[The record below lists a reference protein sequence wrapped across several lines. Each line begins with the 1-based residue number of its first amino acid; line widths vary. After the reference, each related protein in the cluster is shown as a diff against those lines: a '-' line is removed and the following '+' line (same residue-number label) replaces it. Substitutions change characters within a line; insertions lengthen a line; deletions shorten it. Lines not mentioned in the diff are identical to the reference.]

1 MNIGIV
7 FRAYDIGFRY
17 CFKPHRLP
25 DTGGTGVVAAG
36 GIKTNGLFAARLLA
50 RTDIILGIDKER
62 VFADLGIFGN
72 IHFERGIAAL
82 MRADLFAVYKY
93 SRLVIDRTKMQ
104 EQHARKVAFGK
115 RELAAIA
122 DSRNKIGMGKAG
134 ELAFRAE
141 RNVDL
146 KRKLLVVARY
156 VLQTAFKS
164 ALTEIEV
171 ELPLAV

>member
-1 MNIGIV
+1 
-7 FRAYDIGFRY
+7 
-17 CFKPHRLP
+17 
-25 DTGGTGVVAAG
+25 
-36 GIKTNGLFAARLLA
+36 
-50 RTDIILGIDKER
+50 
-62 VFADLGIFGN
+62 
-72 IHFERGIAAL
+72 
-82 MRADLFAVYKY
+82 
-93 SRLVIDRTKMQ
+93 MQ

>member
-1 MNIGIV
+1 
-7 FRAYDIGFRY
+7 
-17 CFKPHRLP
+17 
-25 DTGGTGVVAAG
+25 
-36 GIKTNGLFAARLLA
+36 
-50 RTDIILGIDKER
+50 
-62 VFADLGIFGN
+62 
-72 IHFERGIAAL
+72 
-82 MRADLFAVYKY
+82 
-93 SRLVIDRTKMQ
+93 
-104 EQHARKVAFGK
+104 
-115 RELAAIA
+115 
-122 DSRNKIGMGKAG
+122 MGKAG